1 LPRAERGLLLL
12 PCFARRRPV
21 SLMERVATP
30 GGPRQE
36 RETEMTF
43 DEETRGWAF
52 ARAEG
57 LEAAPKRAL
66 MGAGG

>member
-1 LPRAERGLLLL
+1 
-12 PCFARRRPV
+12 V
-21 SLMERVATP
+21 ERVATP

-43 DEETRGWAF
+43 GEEKRGRAF
-52 ARAEG
+52 AGAEG

>member
-1 LPRAERGLLLL
+1 
-12 PCFARRRPV
+12 V
-21 SLMERVATP
+21 ERVATP